1 MTKNTKPRN
10 KFVQLNSNRSNSAN
24 TVVPSEQ
31 AKERARTAELREHFD
46 AWQQTN
52 FKEQNEKNGT
62 GGRVGSSPSK
72 TTISV
77 QRAKRTKFDIS
88 HDIRG

>member
-46 AWQQTN
+46 A
-52 FKEQNEKNGT
+52 
-62 GGRVGSSPSK
+62 
-72 TTISV
+72 
-77 QRAKRTKFDIS
+77 
-88 HDIRG
+88 